1 MDSNYKFFK
10 IAKAVLLSLFVLFFG
25 AIYVL
30 FVKNDDLNPN
40 VLLETYI
47 LETDKNYYELNKY
60 SGYNTYNFENKN
72 NQNVATDNN
81 IVTIEMYVYSEEEE
95 NDIILNDNNNDKSKL
110 IDNSVDVNIDNKDT
124 DIINIESENIEKNI
138 NILKNT
144 EETKNINEST
154 KENSNLININTA
166 TVEQLDTLPKIGPSI
181 AGAIIKYREEY
192 GNFKNIEQIKNVT
205 GIGDKIFES
214 IKDLISID

>member
-60 SGYNTYNFENKN
+60 SGYNTYNLENRN
-72 NQNVATDNN
+72 IQNVATDNN

-95 NDIILNDNNNDKSKL
+95 NDIILNNNNDKSEL

-138 NILKNT
+138 DILKNT

>member
-60 SGYNTYNFENKN
+60 SGYNTYNLENRN
-72 NQNVATDNN
+72 IQNVATDNN

-95 NDIILNDNNNDKSKL
+95 NDIILNDNNNDKSEL

-138 NILKNT
+138 DILKNT

-181 AGAIIKYREEY
+181 AGAIIKYREKY

>member
-72 NQNVATDNN
+72 NHNVATDNN

-95 NDIILNDNNNDKSKL
+95 NETILNDNNNDKSKL

-124 DIINIESENIEKNI
+124 DIINIESDNIEKNI